1 MLWYSKIHAA
11 LIILCTWIAGL
22 FIDKSVPYFPI
33 EISRTGTGPYSSLI
47 FKWGAVSL
55 VVSLYLDGAMHIR
68 QKYSEMLSSPVPI
81 WGCLLVI
88 AWFPDHTHLLIHG
101 AGVILLM
108 MCVLLNVLFIGDA
121 QRRLP
126 IVLTALGIESA
137 RMALKG
143 YVVLFT
149 ELDRNIWSP
158 WTYWNAIWN
167 INGLRDEIVEQIMKI
182 MYKGVDYSILPHL
195 TIPVLRVTGVMQ
207 WLALYLMMCL
217 Y

>member
-1 MLWYSKIHAA
+1 M
-11 LIILCTWIAGL
+11 
-22 FIDKSVPYFPI
+22 
-33 EISRTGTGPYSSLI
+33 
-47 FKWGAVSL
+47 
-55 VVSLYLDGAMHIR
+55 
-68 QKYSEMLSSPVPI
+68 
-81 WGCLLVI
+81 
-88 AWFPDHTHLLIHG
+88 
-101 AGVILLM
+101 LLM
-108 MCVLLNVLFIGDA
+108 MCVCLNALFTGDV

-126 IVLTALGIESA
+126 IVVTALGIESA

-158 WTYWNAIWN
+158 WTYWNAVWN